1 VAEGSPVISGPYQAL
16 RELQDGVPV
25 ETSTASR

>member
-16 RELQDGVPV
+16 RELEEGVLV
-25 ETSTASR
+25 ETSPGSQ